1 MAPAN
6 FSPFALD
13 LLATSEEQLSRL
25 DEGRRQG
32 LIEMTPVALPEDPLG
47 DNNHMGWPVATQVE
61 DTLVLIHRR
70 IPGHN
75 AYGAGNGDE
84 HSTFSMAKT
93 SADGGETWS
102 GSVDLREAMHPD
114 DKNRGGIL
122 PLSHRYKFGPV
133 NESKQGYKLHLNA
146 IGTSGENSVL
156 VLCNYGAFRSKDR
169 GGSWTHLNDQFRED
183 TMDGYIVYL
192 GPRIIDHPEMGLC
205 AFGNTVGY
213 GGGKQYPNPVDGP
226 DGLFHHNL
234 VVFSSKDDGVTWDK
248 TVHELPFWAVQ
259 HEPAAVVHDGD
270 VFILGR
276 DERAKTSYQQIRM
289 SGGKPVDVRRTANIR
304 HTQVMDT
311 VDIDFN
317 PVTGR
322 LEVVRSFRERLLV
335 DLWSIDPAEWESA
348 EWRFEGVL
356 FDKRSMDEG
365 EGFYKTADGF
375 HPAGGV
381 IDAEEGV
388 QHIFVYT
395 GHPNGPAGSF
405 RITRTLE
412 TPRLAEFLA
421 G

>member
-1 MAPAN
+1 METGN
-6 FSPFALD
+6 FSPLALE
-13 LLATSEEQLSRL
+13 LLGTSEEQLSQL
-25 DEGRRQG
+25 DEGHRRG
-32 LIEMTPVALPEDPLG
+32 MIEMAPVVLPEAPLG

-61 DTLVLIHRR
+61 GKLVLVHRR
-70 IPGHN
+70 LPGHN
-75 AYGAGNGDE
+75 ASGAGNGDE
-84 HSTFSMAKT
+84 HSTFSMART
-93 SADGGETWS
+93 SADGGKTWS
-102 GSVDLREAMHPD
+102 ESVDLREAMNPD
-114 DKNRGGIL
+114 DKNRGGIM

-146 IGTSGENSVL
+146 IGTSDAKSVL
-156 VLCNYGAFRSKDR
+156 VLCNYGAFRSIDQ

-183 TMDGYIVYL
+183 TMEGYIVFL
-192 GPRIIDHPEMGLC
+192 GPRIVNHPEMGLC

-213 GGGKQYPNPVDGP
+213 GRGKYPNPVDGP
-226 DGLFHHNL
+226 AGIHHHNL
-234 VVFSSKDDGVTWDK
+234 VVFSSKDDGVMWDK
-248 TVHELPFWAVQ
+248 TVHELPSWAVQ

-276 DERAKTSYQQIRM
+276 DERMATTYQQIRL

-304 HTQVMDT
+304 HSHIMDT

-322 LEVVRSFRERLLV
+322 LEVVRSYREKLLV

-356 FDKRSMDEG
+356 FAKRTTVEG
-365 EGFYKTADGF
+365 KEFYQTADGF
-375 HPAGGV
+375 HPGGGV

-395 GHPNGPAGSF
+395 GHPKGPSGSF

-412 TPRLAEFLA
+412 TERLAEFL
-421 G
+421 GE